1 MSLRDTSSGFIED
14 DECLTLAKTQ
24 GQFYTRLISAYPIAT
39 PMVTVDISI
48 ELKEQYYQAFLYN
61 FSLRVGDT
69 VCNQLAT
76 LFFLNPHYFNAHAY

>member
-1 MSLRDTSSGFIED
+1 
-14 DECLTLAKTQ
+14 
-24 GQFYTRLISAYPIAT
+24 
-39 PMVTVDISI
+39 MVTVDISI

-76 LFFLNPHYFNAHAY
+76 LFFLNPHYFNAHAYMKVYMLHTDQYFVTS